1 MVNMPYLG
9 YICMEGVV
17 FFHTYF
23 ILWDVNLVPAEVKFN
38 NLEAMQTLG
47 NVDSIICSKSSFIS
61 ERGNRSIAAFKVGN
75 TTCEND
81 GERKDKIDTNKTTDV
96 DSLDS
101 SIGSIDLNK
110 DELEYVPNHVKDDE
124 IFRSK
129 TVEQL
134 EDNSHVDH
142 QAF

>member
-1 MVNMPYLG
+1 MVNLPYLA

-17 FFHTYF
+17 FFHVYF
-23 ILWDVNLVPAEVKFN
+23 ILWDVNLVPAGVNFT

-47 NVDSIICSKSSFIS
+47 NIDSIVCSKSAFIS

-75 TTCEND
+75 TICEND
-81 GERKDKIDTNKTTDV
+81 GEKKENRDVTNGTTDI

-110 DELEYVPNHVKDDE
+110 DELDYIPNQVKEDE

-134 EDNSHVDH
+134 EDSNHVEH
-142 QAF
+142 